1 MAPAKVEAIQKLP
14 RPYNVPELQRVLG
27 MSNFVQKFTLGLAD
41 QTRALRELLKKD
53 NQWTCGDAQ
62 ECAFAQLKKQL
73 SSPPGK
79 RGGGRF
85 QVGDNLVSRRRT
97 PPRFWECLR
106 TRLEHQVGA
115 FRPLIATPLGR
126 Y

>member
-41 QTRALRELLKKD
+41 HTRALRELLKKD
-53 NQWTCGDAQ
+53 NQWTWGDAQ

-79 RGGGRF
+79 RGGGGSRWGIIWCLVGGRLHGFGNASERGWNIRWGRF
-85 QVGDNLVSRRRT
+85 DRS
-97 PPRFWECLR
+97 
-106 TRLEHQVGA
+106 
-115 FRPLIATPLGR
+115 
-126 Y
+126 